1 MSLEMTKAKENITAG
16 MVVALAI
23 GIAVTLGLLSIHPPG
38 GSNDIRQHQEARARA
53 QMAAWQSYRD
63 TNCSLLKAEIRSFNR
78 YYGKAQRSSEEPVR
92 VWRCP
97 DNQLFDEVHGAIPT
111 DWASR
116 NPSAG

>member
-1 MSLEMTKAKENITAG
+1 MTRAQENVTAG
-16 MVVALAI
+16 IVVALAL

-38 GSNDIRQHQEARARA
+38 GSDDIRQRLETRERA
-53 QMAAWQSYRD
+53 QAVAWRSYRD
-63 TNCSLLKAEIRSFNR
+63 TKCSLLKAEIRSFNR

>member
-1 MSLEMTKAKENITAG
+1 MTKAKENITAG
-16 MVVALAI
+16 MVVALAL

-38 GSNDIRQHQEARARA
+38 GIDDISRRVEARQRA
-53 QMAAWQSYRD
+53 QEVAWRTYRD
-63 TNCSLLKAEIRSFNR
+63 TKCSLLKAEIRTFSR
-78 YYGKAQRSSEEPVR
+78 YYGKTLRSSEEPVR